1 MTNREQAQTGMFIAV
16 EKELSDDSGHYDTNN
31 AFKAEVLL
39 FLAAWLA
46 NKTAGE
52 KAHADNSGFSQEKL
66 DKKIIVSDTASNLSG
81 KANVKFINSG
91 KPSLAEQ
98 LNTEPS
104 DYSQKA
110 DAECARLAQVAHD
123 FLAENIDLIKPD
135 YVTPEALAAFQEEI
149 TNFIA
154 IKGNSEIV
162 HEVSAELTQIYKGSF
177 APVMMTIDHLKF
189 LVRDFKTTDFDFYTR
204 FMASTKIP
212 TINVHHT
219 YVEGH
224 VVGKVSGKIIE
235 GGVFTLTKGK
245 KSGTTDYEGNFKI
258 EEVRSGKDILTGV
271 LDGDII
277 YTGHIT
283 IKRGTTNHF
292 EIVVEGK

>member
-135 YVTPEALAAFQEEI
+135 YVTVEALEAFQVEI
-149 TNFIA
+149 TDFVA
-154 IKGNSEIV
+154 SRGTSEIV
-162 HEVSAELTQIYKGSF
+162 HEVSPELTQIYKDSF

-189 LVRDFKTTDFDFYTR
+189 LVRDYKTTDNEFYTR
-204 FMASTKIP
+204 FMAATKIP
-212 TINVHHT
+212 TVNVHHT
-219 YVEGH
+219 YVQGL
-224 VVGKVSGKIIE
+224 VTGKVSGNPLVAA
-235 GGVFTLTKGK
+235 VFTLTKGK
-245 KSGTTDYEGNFKI
+245 KSGTTDKDGNFLI
-258 EEVRSGKDILTGV
+258 EEVRAGKDTITGV
-271 LDGDII
+271 LDGVVI
-277 YTGHIT
+277 YTADIT
-283 IKRGTTNHF
+283 IKRGRTNYF